1 MLKHVTVVLLL
12 ATLLPLPFLQ
22 SRNLSAQEARE
33 PRGNVEEQNSAVA
46 VGAFGGINLG
56 DLSGDAPAGASFV
69 SSIGFAAGL
78 LGEFRVASDVWLSL
92 QPMYIQKG
100 SDLRFRFT
108 QGSQPDTLGLALD
121 YVTLPVLLK
130 IVSGN
135 GKTYVSG
142 GVDAGYLVNAT
153 LSNESES
160 RDVVDSFNKIDLSA
174 DFAFGVMLPIGRP
187 KITLEARYSQSL
199 LNVAK
204 EDQNP
209 EEEALPARF
218 RSSGFQL
225 FAGLLYPLGRRPAG
239 ASQGGERSA
248 SQAAR
253 ASEFKRP
260 VLGGHAFLANNLVP
274 DPFIK
279 TFIRNTVALGRAV
292 DLVILPSLEIGGDT
306 IVGLKGDLLFA
317 ALGFEYQHA
326 VKDWLA
332 ARGEIN
338 VLGRLGT
345 DLGALLAS
353 GVTAATGF
361 NLGWLIRLF
370 ESERTLLSGSLELS
384 SNNFTIVNLTRF
396 VEDIIDDR
404 PARLVRN
411 TPAVRGGGGLRFAWG
426 LSPFFGLTAQA
437 AGGYGE
443 SVERTADDQFYLDL
457 GGTIDFD
464 LLAISAVP
472 IGVLLGFKHASFP
485 DAGGDDVRD
494 DIRTGLLRIAYN
506 GRSDFIIGLDVEALQ
521 FDSRTLNQT
530 VNFGSLGISLR
541 YYF

>member
-12 ATLLPLPFLQ
+12 ATLLSPPLLQ

-33 PRGNVEEQNSAVA
+33 PRGDVKEQNSAVA
-46 VGAFGGINLG
+46 VGAFGGVNLG

-69 SSIGFAAGL
+69 SSTGFAAGL

-100 SDLRFRFT
+100 SDLRFKPTRFG
-108 QGSQPDTLGLALD
+108 QADTLGLTLD
-121 YVTLPVLLK
+121 YVTLPILLK

-187 KITLEARYSQSL
+187 KVTLEARYSQSI

-204 EDQNP
+204 EGQNP

-218 RSSGFQL
+218 RSSGLQL
-225 FAGLLYPLGRRPAG
+225 YAGLLYPLGRRPAG
-239 ASQGGERSA
+239 ASQGGERST
-248 SQAAR
+248 SQVAQ

-260 VLGGHAFLANNLVP
+260 LLGGHAFLPNNLVP

-279 TFIRNTVALGRAV
+279 TFIRNSVGLGQAV
-292 DLVILPSLEIGGDT
+292 DLEIPLPLIDGDT

-317 ALGFEYQHA
+317 ILDFEYQHA

-332 ARGEIN
+332 VRGE
-338 VLGRLGT
+338 VGVVGRLGT
-345 DLGALLAS
+345 DLGALFAS

-370 ESERTLLSGSLELS
+370 ESERTLLSGSLQLS
-384 SNNFTIVNLTRF
+384 SNNFTTINISRF
-396 VEDIIDDR
+396 VEDIIQGR
-404 PARLVRN
+404 PASLVGN
-411 TPAVRGGGGLRFAWG
+411 TPIARGGGSLRFAWG
-426 LSPFFGLTAQA
+426 QSQFFGLTAQA

-443 SVERTADDQFYLDL
+443 SVERTADDQLYVDF
-457 GGTIDFD
+457 GGTLDFD
-464 LLAISAVP
+464 LLAISPVP
-472 IGVLLGFKHASFP
+472 IGVLLGFKLATFP
-485 DAGGDDVRD
+485 EAGDDVKD
-494 DIRTGLLRIAYN
+494 DTRTVLLRIAYN
-506 GRSDFIIGLDVEALQ
+506 GRSDFIIGLDVRSQQ
-521 FDSRTLNQT
+521 FESRTLNQT
-530 VNFGSLGISLR
+530 INFGSFGISLR